1 MDGLY
6 AYNMRATLHA
16 PEPLRSD
23 NLKRLFKRLADP
35 HEDEIFV
42 QNFAGEIKHEF
53 ADSGKLVNDDG
64 HKPQFSSFA
73 NSCLKAGLVKTMMA
87 VAREE
92 WSTPGVPKAR
102 YIAQYHAL
110 EGLCDLMRSGDV
122 SERQSLLSE
131 MLREDI
137 VGLCLRNLQ
146 HRLCLMRQLA
156 VNTLRALAAE
166 SFLAANVP
174 ASTAA
179 DVIEG
184 VCLYT
189 LDGPGFVIAQMD
201 DPETTWQSQMFMDKE
216 DIPPKISSRYC
227 PRFYAMAQESAM
239 WTAHGL
245 LSTYPPPT
253 QEYCYGI
260 LRRKPGIIDLLLDC
274 AILDRQPW
282 YPENQTD
289 SVACE
294 VLSLLFQWPRHI
306 VPGVVTPMDK
316 AFRSQEWKS
325 ILQSLAILTSRQDW
339 VEKLTEVWMRLQE
352 EDLIELRRYFLRV
365 EQDYGAMNPPNDED
379 FNCVFEYRA
388 TSRIGILRV
397 ITTLTYAAESCGVT
411 NAQVESLLHV
421 AYVASRN
428 VKPSGEC
435 VVMRD
440 ICDSMENGHE
450 IFRSPMWTISFADV
464 ADEPAEIAP
473 ESILGP
479 TALVRL
485 LVILA
490 QRKAL
495 DGIQK
500 LRKAPIGLSPS
511 TSLRHIRQITHP
523 EIVHRVVKMAQARL
537 RARLDKGR
545 QRVAVKKNDADW
557 NFACAAFTS
566 AAELAAALVAL
577 DVHTDGVYR
586 VDIRGA
592 RKQLV
597 IALGNAAQMT
607 LNTRRYQRA
616 LHYALGA
623 VSAAENIPGDEEL
636 DLEITEKNKRRINQA
651 KSGLQYN
658 R

>member
-1 MDGLY
+1 MFSTSFRCYGTHKS
-6 AYNMRATLHA
+6 R
-16 PEPLRSD
+16 
-23 NLKRLFKRLADP
+23 KGK
-35 HEDEIFV
+35 I
-42 QNFAGEIKHEF
+42 QQEF
-53 ADSGKLVNDDG
+53 ADSGKLVNDEG

-73 NSCLKAGLVKTMMA
+73 NSCLKAGLVRTMMA

-92 WSTPGVPKAR
+92 WSTPDVPNAR
-102 YIAQYHAL
+102 YIAQHHAL
-110 EGLCDLMRSGDV
+110 EGLSHLMRSGDV
-122 SERQSLLSE
+122 SERQSLLSS
-131 MLREDI
+131 MLQEDI

-146 HRLCLMRQLA
+146 HRLWLMRQLA
-156 VNTLRALAAE
+156 VNTLQTLASD

-189 LDGPGFVIAQMD
+189 LDGPGFAISQMN

-216 DIPPKISSRYC
+216 DVSAANISSRYC
-227 PRFYAMAQESAM
+227 QRLYELTRGSAM
-239 WTAHGL
+239 CTAHDL
-245 LSTYPPPT
+245 LSTHPPPT

-260 LRRKPGIIDLLLDC
+260 LGRKPDIVDLLLDC
-274 AILDRQPW
+274 AILDRQPC
-282 YPENQTD
+282 YPESRT
-289 SVACE
+289 SSIACE

-316 AFRSQEWKS
+316 AFRLQEWKS
-325 ILQSLAILTSRQDW
+325 MLRSLSILTSCQDW

-352 EDLIELRRYFLRV
+352 EDLIELQRQGLIIVVSYFTQSTHTLDS
-365 EQDYGAMNPPNDED
+365 QFFYPTG
-379 FNCVFEYRA
+379 
-388 TSRIGILRV
+388 TSRISILRV

-411 NAQVESLLHV
+411 NVQVESLLHV
-421 AYVASRN
+421 AYVASRT
-428 VKPSGEC
+428 VKPVGEC
-435 VVMRD
+435 VAGRD
-440 ICDSMENGHE
+440 MLDSLENRHE
-450 IFRSPMWTISFADV
+450 IFRPPTIYFADV
-464 ADEPAEIAP
+464 AKEPAVVGP

-500 LRKAPIGLSPS
+500 LHKAPIGLSPS
-511 TSLRHIRQITHP
+511 TSLDHIRQITHP
-523 EIVHRVVKMAQARL
+523 EIIHRVITMAQARL

-545 QRVAVKKNDADW
+545 QRVAISKTDADYHYS
-557 NFACAAFTS
+557 CAAFTS
-566 AAELAAALVAL
+566 AAELATALVSL
-577 DVHTDGVYR
+577 DVHTDGAYR
-586 VDIRGA
+586 EDIRGA

-597 IALGNAAQMT
+597 ISLGNAAQMT
-607 LNTRRYQRA
+607 LNIRRYQRA

-623 VSAAENIPGDEEL
+623 VSAAENIPEDEEL
-636 DLEITEKNKRRINQA
+636 DPEITEKNKRRIDQA
-651 KSGLQYN
+651 HSGLQCN